1 MTGDAAAGRPA
12 GAVPWAGRAG
22 GWLRAS
28 RGGLFAVALVVGAG
42 SGLGAVAFR
51 YLIYFF
57 TWLATG
63 HAQFGQQGR
72 VGSAH
77 FPGLGL
83 GFFVVIPVIGGL
95 IYGPLIYRYA
105 REARGHGVPEVMI
118 AVAEG
123 GGRIRPQVAAVKSLA
138 SALCIGTGGSVGR
151 EGPIVQIGS
160 ALASSLGQWV
170 KMPES
175 RLRILVACGAAGGIS
190 ATFNAPLTGVFFGVE
205 IILREFSV
213 EATFTV
219 MLSAMIADLLSRQFA
234 GSAPFL
240 SGLPPGIT
248 LHHLTSYLL
257 IAALAVIAAL
267 LGLAFAKIL
276 YATEDLCDKVW
287 GNRPEWARPAAGG
300 IALGLLLLALPQ
312 MYGVGYP
319 VLYKA
324 VGGSYALWFLIVLAA
339 GKIIACSLTIGIGG
353 SGGVFA
359 PSLFIGATSGMA
371 FGEIAGHLL
380 GPAAGQPALYAVVAM
395 GAVFASAARA
405 PLTAVASVVEMTG
418 DYTLTLPVM
427 LAVAIATATSRA
439 LSYGTI
445 YTTKLLR
452 RGTDIDHPPSADPF
466 EDLTA
471 ADAMHPFAAPLTLA
485 AGPPGPGPDPAPLP
499 GPITHRH
506 HPQMLFASESPH
518 PGAAPARAL
527 RPRRAAGDLRRRAAP
542 ARLDHQPERA
552 PGGRPPHARRP
563 RRPAGIPRRRPGRP
577 HPAGRPRPAPGP
589 AARLS
594 DPGDHHLRRLAR
606 RRPGSRRHHLAAR
619 LDPGHDPG
627 QPHPPRPRPRHHPG
641 PRRPRQPARPRTT
654 HPATR
659 TLPRPARQPAR
670 RPPPRYAASRAN
682 AGSRIRRAAPAA
694 GPRPDAAQQL
704 APPRA
709 RLPRPA
715 RAGAAD
721 RTAAAGPGKAGTNAT
736 QGRFAR

>member
-1 MTGDAAAGRPA
+1 MTGGAAAGRPA
-12 GAVPWAGRAG
+12 GAVRWAGRAA

-28 RGGLFAVALVVGAG
+28 RGGLFTIALVVGAG
-42 SGLGAVAFR
+42 SGLAAMAFR

-63 HAQFGQQGR
+63 HVQFGQQGR

-83 GFFVVIPVIGGL
+83 GFFVVIPVLGGL

-105 REARGHGVPEVMI
+105 REARGHGVPEVML

-170 KMPES
+170 EMPEN
-175 RLRILVACGAAGGIS
+175 RLRILVACGAAGGI
-190 ATFNAPLTGVFFGVE
+190 AGTFNAPITGVFFGVE
-205 IILREFSV
+205 IILREFSI
-213 EATFTV
+213 EAIFTV
-219 MLSAMIADLLSRQFA
+219 MLSAMIADLVSRQFL

-240 SGLPPGIT
+240 SGLPPGIAV
-248 LHHLTSYLL
+248 HHLSSYLL
-257 IAALAVIAAL
+257 IAALAVVAAL
-267 LGLAFAKIL
+267 VGLAFAKIL

-287 GNRPEWARPAAGG
+287 GNRPEWARPAVGG

-319 VLYKA
+319 VMYKA

-371 FGEIAGHLL
+371 FGEIANHLF

-395 GAVFASAARA
+395 GAVFAAAARA
-405 PLTAVASVVEMTG
+405 PLTSVASVVELTG

-427 LAVAIATATSRA
+427 LAVAIATAASRA

-452 RGTDIDHPPSADPF
+452 RGTDIDRPASADPF

-471 ADAMHPFAAPLTLA
+471 ADAMHPFAAPLTIA
-485 AGPPGPGPDPAPLP
+485 AGSPGPPGPDRAPLP
-499 GPITHRH
+499 GPITHQH
-506 HPQMLFASESPH
+506 HPQLLFATESLTQ
-518 PGAAPARAL
+518 AL
-527 RPRRAAGDLRRRAAP
+527 RQLELYGRDGLPVISADGQHLQGWITSQNVLQAV
-542 ARLDHQPERA
+542 ARHM
-552 PGGRPPHARRP
+552 H
-563 RRPAGIPRRRPGRP
+563 
-577 HPAGRPRPAPGP
+577 
-589 AARLS
+589 
-594 DPGDHHLRRLAR
+594 
-606 RRPGSRRHHLAAR
+606 
-619 LDPGHDPG
+619 
-627 QPHPPRPRPRHHPG
+627 
-641 PRRPRQPARPRTT
+641 
-654 HPATR
+654 
-659 TLPRPARQPAR
+659 
-670 RPPPRYAASRAN
+670 
-682 AGSRIRRAAPAA
+682 AAPAA
-694 GPRPDAAQQL
+694 APAPHAASPAVSRAQAAPRQPPDPLPGYQVLEVTISAGSPAAGQTL
-704 APPRA
+704 GDTAWPPGWIPVTVLDNHTLRDPDPGITLTPGDRVNLLAREPRTRHPAPPHSQPA
-709 RLPRPA
+709 SEPDGHPPDPRPA
-715 RAGAAD
+715 APTPAPASGEPPRPPGGSGAGKP
-721 RTAAAGPGKAGTNAT
+721 TA
-736 QGRFAR
+736 